1 MGSEMCIRDRDLSF
15 FTIVLVEIRLGS
27 IAARACA
34 VIRNVTILATINRLY
49 FLAVLPFKVRNVVQV
64 IPFFIMDNLWEFINP
79 EFLIFGR
86 MRIIKR
92 PLLKR
97 NISADEAKKPADL
110 FLLVLSYAK

>member
-1 MGSEMCIRDRDLSF
+1 MSF

-27 IAARACA
+27 IAARTCA
-34 VIRNVTILATINRLY
+34 VIRNITILATINRLY

-64 IPFFIMDNLWEFINP
+64 IPFFVMDNLWEFINL

-86 MRIIKR
+86 MRIVKR

-97 NISADEAKKPADL
+97 NISADKVKKPADL
-110 FLLVLSYAK
+110 FLLVLNNVK